1 MKSREFVFQSQNG
14 SEKTFL
20 GEGAFFKIVLKRRKS
35 LQWVISNSDSQPFY
49 QLCVPKGRNIM
60 WLIIISTHIRKDLL
74 FCRHFCM
81 FYTSGIFFPP
91 LKTDLSHMYTHTQ
104 LQNNNNNENI
114 YKKNVV
120 YSFHHDSTNIR
131 KAYALLAEICER
143 WLIPYPFLCHC
154 SLELLKG
161 WPFKI
166 FLLGKHW
173 SFQNE
178 LSLDVIWLTKI
189 YPLIY

>member
-49 QLCVPKGRNIM
+49 QLCVPQGRNIM
-60 WLIIISTHIRKDLL
+60 WLIIISTHIHKDLL

-114 YKKNVV
+114 YKKKCCIFFSPWLNK
-120 YSFHHDSTNIR
+120 YKKS
-131 KAYALLAEICER
+131 ICSACRNMWEV
-143 WLIPYPFLCHC
+143 INSI
-154 SLELLKG
+154 SL
-161 WPFKI
+161 P
-166 FLLGKHW
+166 
-173 SFQNE
+173 
-178 LSLDVIWLTKI
+178 LSLLTGASQRLAI
-189 YPLIY
+189 